1 MQFSEHWLRQFVNPA
16 MDSQALN
23 DCLTMAGLEVEEMQ
37 GVAPAFSHVVVAE
50 IVRAEKH
57 PDADRLQVLEV
68 NVGKQSLQI
77 VCGASNARVGL
88 KAPCALVGAV
98 LPEFEIKQAKVRGV
112 ESFGM
117 MCSAKE
123 LGLAAEA
130 SGLLELPAD
139 ATVGQD
145 IRDYLQLNDLMFTL
159 KLTPNRSD
167 CLSIKGIAREV
178 AALTGSALCHPPL
191 ADVPATIATKP
202 SINIQAEQ
210 ACPRYCARSIQGVNA
225 QANTPDWMVQ
235 RLQRSG
241 VRSISAIVDITNY
254 VLLEIGQPMHAF
266 DADRLKGE
274 IQVRWAKA
282 GEQIALLNEQT
293 LTLADDILVIADQQ
307 GPVAFAGVMGGANS
321 AVSDGTSNIML
332 ESAFFTPDTI
342 AGKGRRFSISTDSS
356 YRFERGVDF
365 MQTRAAIERATA
377 LVLEICGGQAGEV
390 VEKTANLPAR
400 AQVTLRL
407 AKLNSILGITLDSD
421 LVSQQLTRLG
431 FDFQQQGDSFVVQ
444 APSYRFDIER
454 EEDLI
459 EEIARLYGYQ
469 HIPALTPTGQLTMLP
484 QSEFTKPLN
493 VLQETLVA
501 QGYQEVVTYSFV
513 DAQWETDLMANTN
526 PVKLHNPIASDM
538 SVMRSGLWGGLLE
551 VLKYNLNRQQDRVRI
566 FETGAIY
573 QHAVPAGFSELK
585 RLSGLVYGSV
595 APEQWGSEAKAADFF
610 DVKADVDALC
620 GYQASYTPAQHPA
633 LHPGQTAQVHLHG
646 QAIGFIGK
654 LHPQWQQQFDLP
666 NGVYLF
672 ELDLSVLQTARL
684 ATYQTVA
691 KFPPV
696 RRDIA
701 LLVDQQVPADALL
714 QTMLQLNHEYV
725 QDIALFDLYQGQG
738 VAPGKKS
745 LAFKIILQDSQKSL
759 TDEEIEGVVKKL
771 LDAAAKSHQAELR
784 N

>member
-1 MQFSEHWLRQFVNPA
+1 
-16 MDSQALN
+16 
-23 DCLTMAGLEVEEMQ
+23 
-37 GVAPAFSHVVVAE
+37 
-50 IVRAEKH
+50 
-57 PDADRLQVLEV
+57 LQVLEV
-68 NVGKQSLQI
+68 KVGQQSLQI

-88 KAPCALVGAV
+88 KAPCALVGAQ

-123 LGLAAEA
+123 LGLADEA

-139 ATVGQD
+139 APVGQD
-145 IRDYLQLNDLMFTL
+145 IRDYMQLNDLMFTL

-178 AALTGSALCHPPL
+178 AALTGSALCNPPI
-191 ADVPATIATKP
+191 AEVAATIAAQA
-202 SINIQAEQ
+202 SVNIQAEQ
-210 ACPRYCARSIQGVNA
+210 ACPRYCARLIQGVNA
-225 QANTPDWMVQ
+225 QATTPEWMVQ

-241 VRSISAIVDITNY
+241 LRSISAIVDITNY
-254 VLLEIGQPMHAF
+254 VLLEMGQPMHAF

-293 LTLADDILVIADQQ
+293 LTLAEDILVIADQQ

-321 AVSDGTSNIML
+321 AVSDSTSNIML
-332 ESAFFTPDTI
+332 ESAFFTPDAI

-365 MQTRAAIERATA
+365 MQTRAAMERASA
-377 LVLEICGGQAGEV
+377 LVLEICGGQAGEI
-390 VEKTANLPAR
+390 VENTATLPTR

-431 FDFQQQGDSFVVQ
+431 FDFQQHGDSFVVQ

-469 HIPALTPTGQLTMLP
+469 HIPAITPAGHLAMLP
-484 QSEFTKPLN
+484 ASEQQKPALA
-493 VLQETLVA
+493 LAQILVA
-501 QGYQEVVTYSFV
+501 NGYQEVVTYSFV
-513 DAQWETDLMANTN
+513 DARWEQDLMGNTQA
-526 PVKLHNPIASDM
+526 VKLHNPIASDM
-538 SVMRSGLWGGLLE
+538 SVMRSGIWGGLLE

-566 FETGAIY
+566 FETGAVY
-573 QHAVPAGFSELK
+573 QQQGDAFAEHK
-585 RLSGLVYGSV
+585 RLAGLAFGAVL
-595 APEQWGSEAKAADFF
+595 PEQWGAPAKALDFF
-610 DVKADVDALC
+610 DIKADVDALC
-620 GYQASYTPAQHPA
+620 GYQASYQAAQHPA
-633 LHPGQTAQVHLHG
+633 LHPGQSAQVILHG
-646 QAIGFIGK
+646 QAIGWLGK
-654 LHPQWQQQFDLP
+654 LHPQWQQQFDCP
-666 NGVYLF
+666 NGVFLF
-672 ELDLSVLQTARL
+672 ELDFNALQASQL
-684 ATYQTVA
+684 ASYQAVA

-701 LLVDQQVPADALL
+701 VLVDQAVNAGDLL
-714 QTMLQLNHEYV
+714 ATMQQAKIDSV
-725 QDIALFDLYQGQG
+725 QHISLFDLYQGSG
-738 VAPGKKS
+738 IAEGHKS
-745 LAFKIILQDSQKSL
+745 LAFKIILQDSHKSL
-759 TDEEIEGVVKKL
+759 TDDEIENAVQTLIQL
-771 LDAAAKSHQAELR
+771 LAVHHGAQLR
-784 N
+784 T

>member
-1 MQFSEHWLRQFVNPA
+1 MQFSEHWLRQLVNPA
-16 MDSQALN
+16 LDSQALN
-23 DCLTMAGLEVEEMQ
+23 DCLTMAGLEVEQMQ
-37 GVAPAFSHVVVAE
+37 GVAPAFSHVVIAQ

-68 NVGKQSLQI
+68 NIGKQNLQI

-123 LGLAAEA
+123 LGLADEA

-139 ATVGQD
+139 APVGQD
-145 IRDYLQLNDLMFTL
+145 IRDYMQLNDLMFTL

-178 AALTGSALCHPPL
+178 AALTGSALCNPPI
-191 ADVPATIATKP
+191 AEVAATIAAQA
-202 SINIQAEQ
+202 SVNIQAEQ
-210 ACPRYCARSIQGVNA
+210 ACPRYCARLIQGVNA
-225 QANTPDWMVQ
+225 QATTPEWMVQ

-241 VRSISAIVDITNY
+241 LRSISAIVDITNY
-254 VLLEIGQPMHAF
+254 VLLEMGQPMHAF

-293 LTLADDILVIADQQ
+293 LTLAEDILVIADQQ

-321 AVSDGTSNIML
+321 AVSDSTSNIML
-332 ESAFFTPDTI
+332 ESAFFTPDAI

-365 MQTRAAIERATA
+365 MQTRAAMERASA
-377 LVLEICGGQAGEV
+377 LVLEICGGQAGEI
-390 VEKTANLPAR
+390 VENTATLPTR

-431 FDFQQQGDSFVVQ
+431 FDFQQHGDSFVVQ

-469 HIPALTPTGQLTMLP
+469 HIPAITPAGHLAMLP
-484 QSEFTKPLN
+484 ASEQQKPALA
-493 VLQETLVA
+493 LAQILVA
-501 QGYQEVVTYSFV
+501 NGYQEVVTYSFV
-513 DAQWETDLMANTN
+513 DARWEQDLMGNTQA
-526 PVKLHNPIASDM
+526 VKLHNPIASDM
-538 SVMRSGLWGGLLE
+538 SVMRSGIWGGLLE

-566 FETGAIY
+566 FETGAVY
-573 QHAVPAGFSELK
+573 QQQGDAFAEHK
-585 RLSGLVYGSV
+585 RLAGLAFGAVL
-595 APEQWGSEAKAADFF
+595 PEQWGAPAKALDFF
-610 DVKADVDALC
+610 DIKADVDALC
-620 GYQASYTPAQHPA
+620 GYQASYQAAQHPA
-633 LHPGQTAQVHLHG
+633 LHPGQSAQVILHG
-646 QAIGFIGK
+646 QAIGWLGK
-654 LHPQWQQQFDLP
+654 LHPQWQQQFDCP
-666 NGVYLF
+666 NGVFLF
-672 ELDLSVLQTARL
+672 ELDFNALQASQL
-684 ATYQTVA
+684 ASYQAVA

-701 LLVDQQVPADALL
+701 VLVDQAVNAGDLL
-714 QTMLQLNHEYV
+714 ATMQQAKIDSV
-725 QDIALFDLYQGQG
+725 QHISLFDLYQGSG
-738 VAPGKKS
+738 IAEGHKS
-745 LAFKIILQDSQKSL
+745 LAFKIILQDSHKSL
-759 TDEEIEGVVKKL
+759 TDDEIENAVQTLIQL
-771 LDAAAKSHQAELR
+771 LAVHHGAQLR
-784 N
+784 T

>member
-1 MQFSEHWLRQFVNPA
+1 MQFSEHWLRQLVNPA
-16 MDSQALN
+16 LDSQALN
-23 DCLTMAGLEVEEMQ
+23 DCLTMAGLEVEQMQ
-37 GVAPAFSHVVVAE
+37 GVAPAFSHVVIAQ

-68 NVGKQSLQI
+68 NIGKQNLQI

-123 LGLAAEA
+123 LGLADEA

-139 ATVGQD
+139 APVGQD
-145 IRDYLQLNDLMFTL
+145 IRDYMQLNDLMFTL

-178 AALTGSALCHPPL
+178 AALTGSALCNPPI
-191 ADVPATIATKP
+191 AEVAATIAAQA
-202 SINIQAEQ
+202 SVNIQAEQ
-210 ACPRYCARSIQGVNA
+210 ACPRYCARLIQGVNA
-225 QANTPDWMVQ
+225 QATTPEWMVQ

-241 VRSISAIVDITNY
+241 LRSISAIVDITNY
-254 VLLEIGQPMHAF
+254 VLLEMGQPMHAF

-293 LTLADDILVIADQQ
+293 LTLAEDILVIADQQ

-321 AVSDGTSNIML
+321 AVSDSTSNIML
-332 ESAFFTPDTI
+332 ESAFFTPDAI

-365 MQTRAAIERATA
+365 MQTRAAMERASA
-377 LVLEICGGQAGEV
+377 LVLEICGGQAGEI
-390 VEKTANLPAR
+390 VEKTATLPAR

-431 FDFQQQGDSFVVQ
+431 FDFQQHGDSFVVQ

-469 HIPALTPTGQLTMLP
+469 HIPAITPAGHLAMLP
-484 QSEFTKPLN
+484 ASEQQKPALA
-493 VLQETLVA
+493 LAQILVA
-501 QGYQEVVTYSFV
+501 NGYQEVVTYSFV
-513 DAQWETDLMANTN
+513 DARWEQDLMGNTQA
-526 PVKLHNPIASDM
+526 VKLHNPIASDM
-538 SVMRSGLWGGLLE
+538 SVMRSGIWGGLLE

-566 FETGAIY
+566 FETGAVY
-573 QHAVPAGFSELK
+573 QQQGDAFAEHK
-585 RLSGLVYGSV
+585 RLAGLAFGAVL
-595 APEQWGSEAKAADFF
+595 PEQWGAPAKALDFF
-610 DVKADVDALC
+610 DIKADVDALC
-620 GYQASYTPAQHPA
+620 GYQASYQAAQHPA
-633 LHPGQTAQVHLHG
+633 LHPGQSAQVILHG
-646 QAIGFIGK
+646 QAIGWLGK
-654 LHPQWQQQFDLP
+654 LHPQWQQQFDCP
-666 NGVYLF
+666 NGVFLF
-672 ELDLSVLQTARL
+672 ELDFNALQASQL
-684 ATYQTVA
+684 ASYQAVA

-701 LLVDQQVPADALL
+701 VLVDQAVNAGDLL
-714 QTMLQLNHEYV
+714 ATMQQAKIASV
-725 QDIALFDLYQGQG
+725 QHISLFDLYQGSG
-738 VAPGKKS
+738 IAEGHKS
-745 LAFKIILQDSQKSL
+745 LAFKIILQDSHKSL
-759 TDEEIEGVVKKL
+759 TDDEIENAVQTLIQL
-771 LDAAAKSHQAELR
+771 LAEHHGAQLR
-784 N
+784 T

>member
-1 MQFSEHWLRQFVNPA
+1 MQFSEHWLRQLVNPA
-16 MDSQALN
+16 LDSQALN
-23 DCLTMAGLEVEEMQ
+23 DCLTMAGLEVEQMQ
-37 GVAPAFSHVVVAE
+37 GVAPAFSHVVIAQ

-68 NVGKQSLQI
+68 NIGKQNLQI

-123 LGLAAEA
+123 LGLADEA

-139 ATVGQD
+139 APVGQD
-145 IRDYLQLNDLMFTL
+145 IRDYMQLNDLMFTL

-178 AALTGSALCHPPL
+178 AALTGSPL
-191 ADVPATIATKP
+191 NHAPVATVAATIATQA
-202 SINIQAEQ
+202 SVNIQAEQ
-210 ACPRYCARSIQGVNA
+210 ACPRYCARLIQGVNA
-225 QANTPDWMVQ
+225 QATTPEWMVQ

-241 VRSISAIVDITNY
+241 LRSISAIVDITNY
-254 VLLEIGQPMHAF
+254 VLLEMGQPMHAF

-293 LTLADDILVIADQQ
+293 LTLAEDILVIADQQ

-321 AVSDGTSNIML
+321 AVSDSTSNIML
-332 ESAFFTPDTI
+332 ESAFFTPDAI

-365 MQTRAAIERATA
+365 MQTRAAMERASA
-377 LVLEICGGQAGEV
+377 LVLEICGGQAGEI
-390 VEKTANLPAR
+390 VEKTATLPAR

-431 FDFQQQGDSFVVQ
+431 FDFQQHGDSFVVQ

-469 HIPALTPTGQLTMLP
+469 HIPAITPAGHLAMLP
-484 QSEFTKPLN
+484 ASEQQKPALA
-493 VLQETLVA
+493 LAQILVA
-501 QGYQEVVTYSFV
+501 NGYQEVVTYSFV
-513 DAQWETDLMANTN
+513 DARWEQDLMGNTQA
-526 PVKLHNPIASDM
+526 VKLHNPIASDM
-538 SVMRSGLWGGLLE
+538 SVMRSGIWGGLLE

-566 FETGAIY
+566 FETGAVY
-573 QHAVPAGFSELK
+573 QQQGDAFAEHK
-585 RLSGLVYGSV
+585 RLAGLAFGAVL
-595 APEQWGSEAKAADFF
+595 PEQWGAPAKALDFF
-610 DVKADVDALC
+610 DIKADVDALC
-620 GYQASYTPAQHPA
+620 GYQASYQAAQHPA
-633 LHPGQTAQVHLHG
+633 LHPGQSAQVILHG
-646 QAIGFIGK
+646 QAIGWLGK
-654 LHPQWQQQFDLP
+654 LHPQWQQQFDCP
-666 NGVYLF
+666 NGVFLF
-672 ELDLSVLQTARL
+672 ELDFNALQASQL
-684 ATYQTVA
+684 ASYQAVA

-701 LLVDQQVPADALL
+701 VLVDQAVSAGDLL
-714 QTMLQLNHEYV
+714 ATMQQAKIDSV
-725 QDIALFDLYQGQG
+725 QHISLFDLYQGSG
-738 VAPGKKS
+738 IAEGHKS
-745 LAFKIILQDSQKSL
+745 LAFKIILQDSHKSL
-759 TDEEIEGVVKKL
+759 TDDEIENAVQTLIQL
-771 LDAAAKSHQAELR
+771 LAVHHGAQLR
-784 N
+784 T